1 VFASRSRLASFIL
14 VTLPLRFLP
23 APLRQRSISRNV
35 VLSWSM
41 AAISAVVSLA
51 ITPILVHRLER
62 ESYGVWTFL
71 NGLTLYSN
79 LLYVGLGAAF
89 MKNLSEAAGREDAQ
103 AGSRLFGVALTIYAF
118 LGLLCLSLALVLG
131 PFVPHLFARPLSADL
146 EQAAGLTTALLGAR
160 LALMFISSA
169 FTVLLTAHGRWD
181 LFCLVAIALTPV
193 RVVGVLWASSRPTPL
208 PLLAGVMVLDA
219 ALQLPLFG
227 AMGHA
232 IAPGIRFRPQ
242 IPTMAELRGLYGF
255 GIQAFVVQIAVLIV
269 SYTDTVLIGVVLGAA
284 AVGVY
289 ALPLQLIEH
298 SRILVAG
305 VTQNLLPELS
315 ARRAR
320 GEMDQVSRM
329 FLVASRACATL
340 STFVNVHLVLLG
352 PAFLA
357 LWVGPEI
364 AAESPKILLCLGIAA
379 TAAALSTQAMTPAY
393 MALDLVRVLLVIL
406 IGEAAV
412 NFVLS
417 YWLAHAVGL
426 WGVALATAIPA
437 VAITLLFAPRPL
449 LTRLRIALPH
459 FVSYV
464 FGPATLLA
472 VASIATQLLL
482 ARWHTITSFVDLAV
496 RVAASTTVCLALVL
510 TTFDRAELPG
520 PLRRF
525 SRR

>member
-1 VFASRSRLASFIL
+1 MTLSTRL
-14 VTLPLRFLP
+14 LPGF
-23 APLRQRSISRNV
+23 LRQRSISRNV
-35 VLSWSM
+35 VLSWT
-41 AAISAVVSLA
+41 SAVVYAALSLGV
-51 ITPILVHRLER
+51 TPILVAQLHREA
-62 ESYGVWTFL
+62 YGVWAFL
-71 NGLTLYSN
+71 NSLSLYSN
-79 LLYVGLGAAF
+79 LLYVGLGAAVLRG
-89 MKNLSEAAGREDAQ
+89 LSESAGHGDTRAVN
-103 AGSRLFGVALTIYAF
+103 RLFGI
-118 LGLLCLSLALVLG
+118 ALVVYTALG
-131 PFVPHLFARPLSADL
+131 GVCVAAALVVQGILPSMLAQPLSPDVHD
-146 EQAAGLTTALLGAR
+146 AAQTVVVLLGVRIA
-160 LALMFISSA
+160 FVFVSSA
-169 FTVLLTAHGRWD
+169 LAAVIAAHGRAD
-181 LFCLVAIALTPV
+181 LTS
-193 RVVGVLWASSRPTPL
+193 VVSIVLAVLRSAAVLWAVSQPSPL
-208 PLLAGVMVLDA
+208 PKLALISAIEIGLQVPLLAAVARGV
-219 ALQLPLFG
+219 
-227 AMGHA
+227 
-232 IAPGIRFRPQ
+232 APGLSFQPRM
-242 IPTMAELRGLYGF
+242 PTLAELRGLYGF

-412 NFVLS
+412 NFALS

-464 FGPATLLA
+464 FGPAALLA

-510 TTFDRAELPG
+510 TTFDPAELPG